1 MNATRFAFSWKPRVN
16 ELYVL
21 GYYLQLVAN
30 QSCTYVFTIIGLSGS
45 IIKQFGF

>member
-1 MNATRFAFSWKPRVN
+1 MNATRFAFSWKPHVN

-21 GYYLQLVAN
+21 GYCLQLVVN

-45 IIKQFGF
+45 IVKQSEF